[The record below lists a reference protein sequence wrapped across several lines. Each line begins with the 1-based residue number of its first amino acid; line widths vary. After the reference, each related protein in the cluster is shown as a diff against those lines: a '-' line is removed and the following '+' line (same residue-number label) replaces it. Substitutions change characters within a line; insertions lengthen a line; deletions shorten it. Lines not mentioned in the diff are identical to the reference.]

1 MRTLVLRGGLVIDPI
16 GGIDG
21 QFDVRIENGKVT
33 QVARNLPV
41 ESSDEVRDVTGCW
54 VTPGWIDLRTH
65 LREPGEEYKEDLA
78 SGLAAAAAG
87 GFTTVCAMPG
97 TRPINDTRA
106 VTDLIVARALELGGP
121 RVVPFGA
128 ITMGMQG
135 RELTE
140 MAELRD
146 AGVLGVTDDRRPVTD
161 AGLLRRAMEYA
172 DTFGLVVMQHCEDP
186 NLSRGGQMHE
196 GVVSTRLGLAGS
208 PREAEDAAVARD
220 LRVAE
225 LTGARLHVAHVSS
238 RGAVELIRS
247 AKARGVRVTADVT
260 PHHLTFTDDAVV
272 GYDTQ
277 AKVRPPLREASDRAA
292 LRAGVED
299 GTLDCIA
306 TDHAPHVALDKDC
319 EFDAAEEGICGL
331 ETALPMMCAL
341 IEHGVLTR
349 TRVIAALT
357 TGPAAVLGRRATLE
371 GSGDLTVID
380 PRVSWTISAETLRSK
395 SSNTPLLGQAVRGA
409 ARLTMVGGKVV
420 HEGTEER
427 RAQ

>member
-1 MRTLVLRGGLVIDPI
+1 MSALILRGGTVVDSL
-16 GGIDG
+16 GGREG
-21 QFDVRIENGKVT
+21 EFDVAITNGKVT
-33 QVARNLPV
+33 QVARNLPGADQAR
-41 ESSDEVRDVTGCW
+41 ELDVSGQW
-54 VTPGWIDLRTH
+54 ITPGLIDLRTH

-97 TRPINDTRA
+97 TRPINDSRA

-121 RVVPFGA
+121 RVVPFGS
-128 ITMGMQG
+128 ITLGMEG
-135 RELTE
+135 HALTE

-196 GVVSTRLGLAGS
+196 GVVSTRLGLPGS

-225 LTGARLHVAHVSS
+225 LTGARLHIAHVSS
-238 RGAVELIRS
+238 RGAVGLIRA

-260 PHHLTFTDDAVV
+260 PHHLSYTDEAVL
-272 GYDTQ
+272 GFETH
-277 AKVRPPLREASDRAA
+277 AKVRPPLRDASDREA
-292 LRAGVED
+292 LRHGVED

-319 EFDAAEEGICGL
+319 EFAAAKEGMCGL
-331 ETALPMMCAL
+331 ETALPLLCAL
-341 IEHGVLTR
+341 IGEGVLSR
-349 TRVIAALT
+349 SRVVAALT
-357 TGPAAVLGRRATLE
+357 AGPAAVLGRSAALE

-380 PRVSWTISAETLRSK
+380 PQFGWTVSAETLRSK
-395 SSNTPLLGQAVRGA
+395 SSNTLLLGADVVGA
-409 ARLTMVGGKVV
+409 ASLTMVGGKVV
-420 HEGTEER
+420 YER
-427 RAQ
+427 ARA

>member
-1 MRTLVLRGGLVIDPI
+1 MSALILRGGTVIDPL
-16 GGIDG
+16 GGREG
-21 QFDVRIENGKVT
+21 EFDVAITNGKVT
-33 QVARNLPV
+33 QVARNLPAADQAR
-41 ESSDEVRDVTGCW
+41 ELDVSGQW
-54 VTPGWIDLRTH
+54 ITPGLIDLRTH

-97 TRPINDTRA
+97 TRPINDSRA

-121 RVVPFGA
+121 RVVPFGS
-128 ITMGMQG
+128 ITLGMEG
-135 RELTE
+135 HELTE

-196 GVVSTRLGLAGS
+196 GVVSTRLGLPGS

-225 LTGARLHVAHVSS
+225 LTGARLHIAHVSS
-238 RGAVELIRS
+238 RGAVGLIRA

-260 PHHLTFTDDAVV
+260 PHHLTYTDEAVL
-272 GYDTQ
+272 GFETH
-277 AKVRPPLREASDRAA
+277 AKVRPPLRDASDREA
-292 LRAGVED
+292 LRHGVED

-319 EFDAAEEGICGL
+319 EFAAAKEGMCGL
-331 ETALPMMCAL
+331 ETALPLLCAL
-341 IEHGVLTR
+341 IGEGVLSR
-349 TRVIAALT
+349 SRVVAALT
-357 TGPAAVLGRRATLE
+357 AGPAAVLERSAALE
-371 GSGDLTVID
+371 GSDLTVID
-380 PRVSWTISAETLRSK
+380 PQFGWTVSAETLRSK
-395 SSNTPLLGQAVRGA
+395 SSNTLLLGAEVVGA
-409 ARLTMVGGKVV
+409 ASLTMVGGKVV
-420 HEGTEER
+420 YER
-427 RAQ
+427 ARA

>member
-1 MRTLVLRGGLVIDPI
+1 MSALILRGGTVIDPL
-16 GGIDG
+16 GGREG
-21 QFDVRIENGKVT
+21 EFDVAITNGKVT
-33 QVARNLPV
+33 QVARNLPAADQAR
-41 ESSDEVRDVTGCW
+41 ELDVSGQW
-54 VTPGWIDLRTH
+54 VTPGLIDLRTH

-97 TRPINDTRA
+97 TRPINDSRA

-121 RVVPFGA
+121 RVVPFGS
-128 ITMGMQG
+128 ITLGMEG
-135 RELTE
+135 HELTE

-196 GVVSTRLGLAGS
+196 GVVSTRLGLPGS

-225 LTGARLHVAHVSS
+225 LTGARLHIAHVSS
-238 RGAVELIRS
+238 RGAVGLIRA

-260 PHHLTFTDDAVV
+260 PHHLTYTDEAVL
-272 GYDTQ
+272 GFETH
-277 AKVRPPLREASDRAA
+277 AKVRPPLRDASDREA
-292 LRAGVED
+292 LRHGVED

-319 EFDAAEEGICGL
+319 EFAAAKEGMCGL
-331 ETALPMMCAL
+331 ETALPLLCAL
-341 IEHGVLTR
+341 IGEGVLSR
-349 TRVIAALT
+349 SRVVAALT
-357 TGPAAVLGRRATLE
+357 AGPAAVLERSAALE

-380 PRVSWTISAETLRSK
+380 PQFGWTVSAETLRSK
-395 SSNTPLLGQAVRGA
+395 SSNTLLLGAEVVGA
-409 ARLTMVGGKVV
+409 ASLTMVGGKVV
-420 HEGTEER
+420 YER
-427 RAQ
+427 ARA

>member
-1 MRTLVLRGGLVIDPI
+1 MLILRGGLVVDPNS
-16 GGIDG
+16 GTED
-21 QFDVRIENGKVT
+21 QFGAQLDVGIENGKVT
-33 QVARNLPV
+33 QVARSLPV
-41 ESSDEVRDVTGCW
+41 DESRDEVRDVSGCW
-54 VTPGWIDLRTH
+54 VTPGLIDLRTH

-106 VTDLIVARALELGGP
+106 VTDLIVSRALELGGP

-186 NLSRGGQMHE
+186 NLSRGGMMHE
-196 GVVSTRLGLAGS
+196 GLVSTRLGLPGS

-225 LTGARLHVAHVSS
+225 LTGARLHIAHVSS
-238 RGAVELIRS
+238 AGAVGLIRA
-247 AKARGVRVTADVT
+247 AKARGVRVSADVT
-260 PHHLTFTDDAVV
+260 PHHLTYTDEAVL
-272 GYDTQ
+272 GFDTH
-277 AKVRPPLREASDRAA
+277 AKVRPPLREAIDREA
-292 LRAGVED
+292 LRMGVED
-299 GTLDCIA
+299 GTIDCIA
-306 TDHAPHVALDKDC
+306 TDHAPHVQQDKDC
-319 EFDAAEEGICGL
+319 EFAAAEEGVCGL
-331 ETALPMMCAL
+331 ETALPLLCAL
-341 IEHGVLTR
+341 IEANVLSLE
-349 TRVIAALT
+349 RVVAALS
-357 TGPAAVLGRRATLE
+357 TGPASILGRSAGLE
-371 GSGDLTVID
+371 GSGDVSVID
-380 PRVSWTISAETLRSK
+380 PNATWTIAPETLRSK
-395 SSNTPLLGQAVRGA
+395 SHNTLLLGQEVRGG
-409 ARLTMVGGKVV
+409 ARLTLVGGKVV
-420 HEGTEER
+420 HER
-427 RAQ
+427 NAA